1 MTVRVGLVQLRTPAT
16 HAAALADMED
26 EEYQRFVCIEP
37 AQLTPVQLEP
47 GAAWEGRYRVS

>member
-1 MTVRVGLVQLRTPAT
+1 MWNPGAADT
-16 HAAALADMED
+16 AALPDMED

>member
-1 MTVRVGLVQLRTPAT
+1 
-16 HAAALADMED
+16 MED